1 MTTFLVLCVLFGL
14 VTVGVVLYLLSK
26 GAVTVDEAKANEAIG
41 EAVDGAKATGRGL
54 LARWRAWRA
63 K

>member
-1 MTTFLVLCVLFGL
+1 MTTFLAFLVLFAI
-14 VTVGVVLYLLSK
+14 VGAIVVIWLLSK
-26 GAVTVDEAKANEAIG
+26 GAVTVDEAKANAAIG
-41 EAVDGAKATGRGL
+41 EAVGSARAAAGGW